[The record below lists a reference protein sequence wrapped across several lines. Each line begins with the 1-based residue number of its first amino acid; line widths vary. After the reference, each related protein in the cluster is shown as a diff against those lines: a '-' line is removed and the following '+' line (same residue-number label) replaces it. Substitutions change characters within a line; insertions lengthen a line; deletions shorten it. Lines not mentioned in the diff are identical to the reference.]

1 MRNEQGDIEA
11 PYVKQVEALVKS
23 ENKDSVYVQLA
34 KDASIFLTENDKE
47 VEGAFNLMIVT
58 VLGAPQTVLTLTVQT
73 FVDTLTKTESN
84 KTSLKQK
91 M

>member
-11 PYVKQVEALVKS
+11 PYVKQVDALVKS
-23 ENKDSVYVQLA
+23 DKDAVYVQLA
-34 KDASIFLTENDKE
+34 KDASIFLTENDRE

-58 VLGAPQTVLTLTVQT
+58 VLGAPQTVLAAAVQA